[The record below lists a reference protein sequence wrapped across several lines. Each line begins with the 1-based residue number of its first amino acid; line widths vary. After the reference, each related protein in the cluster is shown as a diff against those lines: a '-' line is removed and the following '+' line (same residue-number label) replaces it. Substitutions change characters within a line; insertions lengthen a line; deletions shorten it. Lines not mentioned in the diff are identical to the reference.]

1 MVNSALTCVIGKP
14 GSHSELWKPMMAY
27 LLDYLNSYNPG
38 LTYVFMGKKAQEDSV
53 HVNENCYKFFVSHP
67 ASAAYSHL
75 KEWDCKDVFNKVADL
90 TKKNYNFDIK
100 W

>member
-1 MVNSALTCVIGKP
+1 
-14 GSHSELWKPMMAY
+14 MAY

-38 LTYVFMGKKAQEDSV
+38 LTYVFMGKMAQESMV
-53 HVNENCYKFFVSHP
+53 HLGENCNKLLVSHP

-75 KEWDCKDVFNKVADL
+75 KEWDCKDVFNNVSEL
-90 TKKNYNFDIK
+90 TKKSYNFDIK

>member
-1 MVNSALTCVIGKP
+1 
-14 GSHSELWKPMMAY
+14 MMAY

-38 LTYVFMGKKAQEDSV
+38 LTYVFMGKKAEESSI
-53 HVNENCYKFFVSHP
+53 HLGENCNKFFVSHP

-75 KEWDCKDVFNKVADL
+75 REWDCKDVFNNVSDL
-90 TKKNYNFDIK
+90 TKKSYNFDIK